1 VPRVSKDNRPDPP
14 EGYVYSDEAG
24 RRLGL
29 SVKTLW
35 NYRHL
40 GKGPKPKRWRGWLV
54 YRIDAIEA
62 HKRAELEAL
71 EADEEERAHE
81 SRPPEPRLS
90 RQPARVAA

>member
-1 VPRVSKDNRPDPP
+1 MPRIPKDNPPAPP
-14 EGYVYSDEAG
+14 EGYVWSDEAA

-40 GKGPKPKRWRGWLV
+40 AKGPKPKRWRGRLV

-62 HKRAELEAL
+62 HKQAELEAL
-71 EADEEERAHE
+71 EADEEERANE

-90 RQPARVAA
+90 RQPARAAA